1 MLIDLQS
8 RSFELTDSLDHYVRR
23 RLGFSMAAWQDQIQ
37 RMVIRLTDINGP
49 RGGDD
54 KCCQIHLI
62 MDQVNDIVVE
72 DTQADLYVA
81 IDRASSRAARTLSRR
96 LNRMRDRQRKRD
108 SVMQNNL
115 DSAYNESL

>member
-1 MLIDLQS
+1 MQIDLQS
-8 RSFELTDSLDHYVRR
+8 RSFELTDSLDQYVRR
-23 RLGFSMAAWQDQIQ
+23 RLGFSMAAWQDRIQ

-62 MDQVNDIVVE
+62 MDQVNDIVIE

-108 SVMQNNL
+108 NVMQNNL